1 MRNDVGFVY
10 LLIDTSKEFDG
21 HYLAKYGFTRAK
33 DIKMRTYRA
42 QKRSGATFDIKIGV
56 KVKKPAKVETEIKWG
71 WRDPNYILYFGGSEF
86 VGIKV
91 EDIEHAIKEFE
102 RLANGKLGV
111 DKAAQRNRK
120 SLAVG
125 L

>member
-1 MRNDVGFVY
+1 MRVDSGFVY

-21 HYLAKYGFTRAK
+21 NYLAKYGFTRSK

-56 KVKKPAKVETEIKWG
+56 KVKNPAKVETAIKWG
-71 WRDPNYILYFGGSEF
+71 WRDKNYMLYFCGSEF
-86 VGIKV
+86 VWIKPSDV
-91 EDIEHAIKEFE
+91 DYAIKEFE

-111 DKAAQRNRK
+111 DKTAQRNH
-120 SLAVG
+120 SALAVG